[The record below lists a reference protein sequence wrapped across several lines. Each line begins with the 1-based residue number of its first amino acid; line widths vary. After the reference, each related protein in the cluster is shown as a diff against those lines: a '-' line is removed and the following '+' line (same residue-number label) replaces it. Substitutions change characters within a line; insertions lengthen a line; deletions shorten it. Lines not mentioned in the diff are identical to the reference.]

1 MLALGWFRTRFVA
14 RRNLRIP
21 AVMVALALGAML
33 AGGGIRAAAQ
43 PGPPTRASQ
52 ARGTRAL
59 MQVAR
64 VGVEDSPDP
73 KSEIGGLRSKFVE
86 VNGVQARYYEA
97 GTGEPLVMIHGGFTA
112 GSSTANVFSRNI
124 PGLAK
129 RFHVFAVDRL
139 ASGMSGDPL
148 KDDDYTYQGDVDFI
162 YGFIQALKL
171 GPVHLVGHS
180 AGGAIAFYLAIE
192 HPEIAKTLTI
202 LAMGPENPSPA
213 PDNKTRL
220 DLSKCPDQS
229 QYEGLQCRVAML
241 AWLPN
246 TFDDEYWSA
255 DKYMATLPK
264 SKEARAKLNA
274 GAGRSFDFNAF
285 KQKML
290 DQVRDQGTLQMPVL
304 LVAGKND
311 VLDWGVDE
319 ETAKL
324 RGEMGLFEVIAAKN
338 TKVQMIVI
346 TNGGHF
352 MYREHPDEF
361 NAYLTTFIDTWEKY
375 PTAPEQ
381 GSFPKPPTSSG
392 APSPRQPRPQMQ
404 PGVIPGR
411 EQIGQPGGMAG
422 GVAAKAGENGE

>member
-1 MLALGWFRTRFVA
+1 MATLAVLLG
-14 RRNLRIP
+14 
-21 AVMVALALGAML
+21 L
-33 AGGGIRAAAQ
+33 AGGGMTAA
-43 PGPPTRASQ
+43 G
-52 ARGTRAL
+52 
-59 MQVAR
+59 
-64 VGVEDSPDP
+64 EEKPDP
-73 KSEIGGLRSKFVE
+73 RSEIGGLQSKFVD
-86 VNGVQARYYEA
+86 VNGVKARYYEA
-97 GTGEPLVMIHGGFTA
+97 GAGEPMVMIHGGFTA
-112 GSSTANVFSRNI
+112 GSSTANVFSRNLA
-124 PGLAK
+124 GLAK

-139 ASGMSGDPL
+139 GSGMSGNPL

-162 YGFIQALKL
+162 YGFMQTLNL

-180 AGGAIAFYLAIE
+180 AGGAIALYLAIE
-192 HPEIAKTLTI
+192 HPEAAKTLTI
-202 LAMGPENPSPA
+202 LAMGPENPPPA
-213 PDNKTRL
+213 PENKTRL

-246 TFDDEYWSA
+246 TFEEEYWSA
-255 DKYMATLPK
+255 DKFMATLPK
-264 SKEARAKLNA
+264 SKEARAKLNG
-274 GAGRSFDFNAF
+274 GAGRSFDFPAF

-290 DQVRDQGTLQMPVL
+290 DKVRDEGTLRMPVL

-311 VLDWGVDE
+311 VLDWGVND

-324 RGEMGLFEVIAAKN
+324 RGEMGLFDIIAAKN

-375 PTAPEQ
+375 PTAPAQ
-381 GSFPKPPTSSG
+381 GNFPKPPTNSG
-392 APSPRQPRPQMQ
+392 APPRREIQPQTQ

-411 EQIGQPGGMAG
+411 TQSGRQGT
-422 GVAAKAGENGE
+422 

>member
-1 MLALGWFRTRFVA
+1 MPADDSRNFAVRMAAVLGAGLLALA
-14 RRNLRIP
+14 
-21 AVMVALALGAML
+21 
-33 AGGGIRAAAQ
+33 AGIAAAAPAAAQ
-43 PGPPTRASQ
+43 DR
-52 ARGTRAL
+52 
-59 MQVAR
+59 
-64 VGVEDSPDP
+64 PDP
-73 KSEIGGLRSKFVE
+73 RSEIGGLRSQFVE
-86 VNGVQARYYEA
+86 VNGVKARYYEA
-97 GTGEPLVMIHGGFTA
+97 GTGEPMVMIHGGFTA

-124 PGLAK
+124 AGLAK

-139 ASGMSGDPL
+139 ASGMSGNPL

-180 AGGAIAFYLAIE
+180 AGGAIALYLAIE

-202 LAMGPENPSPA
+202 MAMGPENPPA
-213 PDNKTRL
+213 SADGKTRL

-241 AWLPN
+241 AWLPT
-246 TFDDEYWSA
+246 TFDEEYWSA
-255 DKYMATLPK
+255 DKFMANLPK
-264 SKEARAKLNA
+264 SKEARARLNA
-274 GAGRSFDFNAF
+274 GAGKSFDFAAF

-290 DQVRDQGTLQMPVL
+290 DKVRDEGALQMPVL

-311 VLDWGVDE
+311 VLDWGPDDP
-319 ETAKL
+319 TAQL
-324 RGEMGLFEVIAAKN
+324 RGERALFDIIAAKN
-338 TKVQMIVI
+338 TKVQMVII

-375 PTAPEQ
+375 PSAPPQ
-381 GSFPKPPTSSG
+381 GNFPKPPTSSE
-392 APSPRQPRPQMQ
+392 APRRRETQPAMQ

-411 EQIGQPGGMAG
+411 PQIGQPGA
-422 GVAAKAGENGE
+422 

>member
-1 MLALGWFRTRFVA
+1 MEGGGRQMGQHGSRILSVRMAVVAAAALLALATGMT
-14 RRNLRIP
+14 
-21 AVMVALALGAML
+21 
-33 AGGGIRAAAQ
+33 AAAQ
-43 PGPPTRASQ
+43 
-52 ARGTRAL
+52 
-59 MQVAR
+59 
-64 VGVEDSPDP
+64 EKPDP
-73 KSEIGGLRSKFVE
+73 KSEIGGLHSKFVD
-86 VNGVQARYYEA
+86 VNGVKARYYEA
-97 GTGEPLVMIHGGFTA
+97 GSGEPMVMIHGGSTA

-124 PGLAK
+124 AGLAQH
-129 RFHVFAVDRL
+129 FHVFAVDRL
-139 ASGMSGDPL
+139 ASGMSGNPL
-148 KDDDYTYQGDVDFI
+148 RDDDYTYQGDVDFI
-162 YGFIQALKL
+162 YGFIQALNL

-180 AGGAIAFYLAIE
+180 SGGAVALYLATE
-192 HPEIAKTLTI
+192 HPDIARTLTI
-202 LAMGPENPSPA
+202 MAMGPENPY
-213 PDNKTRL
+213 PDSKPRL

-246 TFDDEYWSA
+246 TFDEEYWNA

-274 GAGRSFDFNAF
+274 GAGRSFDFPPF

-290 DQVRDQGTLQMPVL
+290 DKVREEGVLQMPVL

-311 VLDWGVDE
+311 VLDWGVND

-324 RGEMGLFEVIAAKN
+324 RGEMGLFDIIAAKN

-361 NAYLTTFIDTWEKY
+361 NSYLETFIGTWEKY
-375 PTAPEQ
+375 PAAPAQ
-381 GSFPKPPTSSG
+381 GNFPKPPQSSG
-392 APSPRQPRPQMQ
+392 TPPRREFQPERA

-411 EQIGQPGGMAG
+411 QQIGQPGL
-422 GVAAKAGENGE
+422 

>member
-1 MLALGWFRTRFVA
+1 MGASHLPGSIPHLQVWGCHGSAGEAINELEEEVFGRTRVMLAHGLRRSALRMTAFGFVA
-14 RRNLRIP
+14 L
-21 AVMVALALGAML
+21 LGL
-33 AGGGIRAAAQ
+33 AGGGMRAAAQ
-43 PGPPTRASQ
+43 
-52 ARGTRAL
+52 
-59 MQVAR
+59 
-64 VGVEDSPDP
+64 EKPDP
-73 KSEIGGLRSKFVE
+73 KSEIGRLHSKFVD

-97 GTGEPLVMIHGGFTA
+97 GAGEPMVMIHGGFAA

-124 PGLAK
+124 EGLAR

-139 ASGMSGDPL
+139 ASGMSGNPL

-162 YGFIQALKL
+162 YGFIQALNL

-180 AGGAIAFYLAIE
+180 AGGAIALYLAIE
-192 HPEIAKTLTI
+192 HPEAAKTLTI
-202 LAMGPENPSPA
+202 LAMGPENPY
-213 PDNKTRL
+213 PDANDKPRL

-246 TFDDEYWSA
+246 TFDEEYWNA
-255 DKYMATLPK
+255 VKFMATLPK

-274 GAGRSFDFNAF
+274 GAGRSFDFPTF

-290 DQVRDQGTLQMPVL
+290 DKVRDEGPLQMPVL

-311 VLDWGVDE
+311 VLDWGLNDA
-319 ETAKL
+319 TAKL
-324 RGEMGLFEVIAAKN
+324 RGERGLFEIIATKN

-361 NAYLTTFIDTWEKY
+361 NA
-375 PTAPEQ
+375 
-381 GSFPKPPTSSG
+381 
-392 APSPRQPRPQMQ
+392 
-404 PGVIPGR
+404 
-411 EQIGQPGGMAG
+411 
-422 GVAAKAGENGE
+422 

>member
-1 MLALGWFRTRFVA
+1 MSARSLQISRLRMAAL
-14 RRNLRIP
+14 
-21 AVMVALALGAML
+21 LGAALLVVL
-33 AGGGIRAAAQ
+33 AGGGIKAAAEE
-43 PGPPTRASQ
+43 T
-52 ARGTRAL
+52 
-59 MQVAR
+59 
-64 VGVEDSPDP
+64 PDP
-73 KSEIGGLRSKFVE
+73 RSEVGGLHSKFVD

-97 GTGEPLVMIHGGFTA
+97 GSGEPMVMIHGGCTA
-112 GSSTANVFSRNI
+112 GSSTANVFSRNL
-124 PGLAK
+124 PELSK
-129 RFHVFAVDRL
+129 HFHVFAVDRL
-139 ASGMSGDPL
+139 ASGMSGNPL
-148 KDDDYTYQGDVDFI
+148 KDDDYTYQGDVEFI
-162 YGFIQALKL
+162 YGFIQALQL
-171 GPVHLVGHS
+171 RSVHLVGHS
-180 AGGAIAFYLAIE
+180 AGGAIALYLAIE
-192 HPEIAKTLTI
+192 HPEVAKTLTI

-241 AWLPN
+241 AWLSN
-246 TFDDEYWSA
+246 TFDGEYWSA

-274 GAGRSFDFNAF
+274 GAGRSFDFPAF

-290 DQVRDQGTLQMPVL
+290 DKVSDEGVLQMPVL

-311 VLDWGVDE
+311 VLDWGVND

-324 RGEMGLFEVIAAKN
+324 RGEMGLFDIIAAKN

-361 NAYLTTFIDTWEKY
+361 NAYLETFIDTWQKY
-375 PTAPEQ
+375 PTAPAQ
-381 GSFPKPPTSSG
+381 GNFPKPPQSSG
-392 APSPRQPRPQMQ
+392 TPQRREFQPERA

-411 EQIGQPGGMAG
+411 QQIGQPGA
-422 GVAAKAGENGE
+422 